1 MEEKGKKLGFWL
13 LVFIGLGSMIG
24 SGIFNSPKDLIQVAN
39 PQANLLAWGL
49 GGVGA
54 LMLALVFV
62 YLSVKKPELRSGI
75 FAYARDGFGDYMG
88 FNAAWGY
95 WSIGWLGNVGYLII
109 FFKTLNDLLGKYA
122 LSPIACFV
130 AASGLIWAIFFILKA
145 GIREGA
151 ALNFG
156 VTLAKLLPLVL
167 VIVAGVFV
175 VKPELFFMEDWAH
188 TVASSGQATSPFLQI
203 ENAMAIILWCF
214 VGVESASVL
223 SARAKNLQTVRKAT
237 VIAIVSVLII
247 YIAITSIA
255 MAVVPASE
263 LAESDTPLALM
274 LEKTS
279 VGIAG
284 SVIVKMGIMISVMGA
299 SISWILLSV
308 ETMYSAAKSG
318 VMPRLLTKEN
328 KNGTPMNALLFTQI
342 FTQIFLCSIL
352 LPALND
358 TYVALIT
365 LGTTL
370 ILVPYLL
377 SSIYAVKITV
387 RNRTKI
393 EIAHLCIAL
402 LATVYSAYTI
412 HAVGIK
418 YLFYSLLFY
427 ALGTLLFFQA
437 KMERKEPIKK
447 WEWIIMWGLVLAS
460 VVLLIEIF
468 RGNIRIF

>member
-1 MEEKGKKLGFWL
+1 MQRKDKKLGFWL

-39 PQANLLAWGL
+39 PQANLLAWAI
-49 GGVGA
+49 GGFGA
-54 LMLALVFV
+54 LTLALVFV
-62 YLSVKKPELRSGI
+62 YLSVKKPELKSGI

-130 AASGLIWAIFFILKA
+130 VASGLIWAIFFILKA

-151 ALNFG
+151 ALNFV
-156 VTLAKLLPLVL
+156 VTLAKLLPIILV
-167 VIVAGVFV
+167 VAAGVFV
-175 VKPELFFMEDWAH
+175 AKPDIFFAPDWTH
-188 TVASSGQATSPFLQI
+188 MVASSGKPASPFLQI
-203 ENAMAIILWCF
+203 GNAMAIILWCF

-223 SARAKNLQTVRKAT
+223 SARAKNLQIVRKAT
-237 VIAIVSVLII
+237 IVAIVSVLII

-263 LAESDTPLALM
+263 LAMSDTPLALM
-274 LEKTS
+274 LEKTAL
-279 VGIAG
+279 GMAG
-284 SVIVKMGIMISVMGA
+284 SVIVKLGIMVSVMGA

-328 KNGTPMNALLFTQI
+328 KNGTPMNALFFTQI
-342 FTQIFLCSIL
+342 FTQIFLLSIL

-370 ILVPYLL
+370 VLIPYLL
-377 SSIYAVKITV
+377 SSVYALKIAV
-387 RNRTKI
+387 GRKAKI
-393 EIAHLCIAL
+393 EIGQLCIAL
-402 LATVYSAYTI
+402 FAAVYSAYTI
-412 HAVGIK
+412 YAVGFR

-427 ALGTLLFFQA
+427 ALGTVFFFRA
-437 KMERKEPIKK
+437 KMERREAIKN
-447 WEWIIMWGLVLAS
+447 WEWLIMCGLVVAS
-460 VVLLIEIF
+460 IILLIEIF
-468 RGNIRIF
+468 RGDVQLF